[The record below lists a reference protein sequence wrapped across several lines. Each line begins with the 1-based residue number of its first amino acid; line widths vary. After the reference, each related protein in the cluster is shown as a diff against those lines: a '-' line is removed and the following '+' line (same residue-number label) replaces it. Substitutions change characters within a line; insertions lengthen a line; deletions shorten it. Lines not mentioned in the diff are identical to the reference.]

1 MNKLLLNLLL
11 TTIFL
16 FNIVAE
22 ASNLNVFSVGY
33 FDFNKQ
39 KNEAVD
45 IRFEKRLNKVIFDLG
60 PEEEP
65 LYFIK
70 PFYGIE
76 ITSDSAIYGIGGIFF
91 EEKIGKNFFLTPNFG
106 IGAFSK
112 GDGVDLGH
120 EIEFRS
126 TLEISYQL
134 KNKNRIGLSVGH
146 LSNAG
151 IGDTNPGTEILSLSY
166 QVSY

>member
-1 MNKLLLNLLL
+1 VNKLLINLLL
-11 TTIFL
+11 PIIFL
-16 FNIVAE
+16 FNNIAE
-22 ASNLNVFSVGY
+22 ASDLNIFSIGY

-39 KNEAVD
+39 SNEAVD
-45 IRFEKRLNKVIFDLG
+45 IRFEKRFDNEIFDLG
-60 PEEEP
+60 PKEEP

-76 ITSDSAIYGIGGIFF
+76 MTSDSAIYGIVGIFI
-91 EEKIGKNFFLTPNFG
+91 EEKIGKNFFFTPNFG

-112 GDGVDLGH
+112 GNGKDLGH
-120 EIEFRS
+120 VVEFRS

-134 KNKNRIGLSVGH
+134 KNKNRIGLSMGH
-146 LSNAG
+146 FSNAG

>member
-33 FDFNKQ
+33 FDFNKR

-45 IRFEKRLNKVIFDLG
+45 IRFEKRLDKEIFDLG
-60 PEEEP
+60 PKEEP

-76 ITSDSAIYGIGGIFF
+76 ITSDSAFYGIGGIFI
-91 EEKIGKNFFLTPNFG
+91 EEKISKNFFLTPSFG
-106 IGAFSK
+106 MGAFSK
-112 GDGVDLGH
+112 GNGKDLGH

-151 IGDTNPGTEILSLSY
+151 IGDINPGTEILSLSY

>member
-1 MNKLLLNLLL
+1 MKKILFNILL
-11 TTIFL
+11 TAFL
-16 FNIVAE
+16 FFNIVAE
-22 ASNLNVFSVGY
+22 ASNLNVFSIGY

-45 IRFEKRLNKVIFDLG
+45 IRFEKRLDKEIFDLG

-65 LYFIK
+65 LYYIK

-76 ITSDSAIYGIGGIFF
+76 ITTDSAVYGIGGIFI
-91 EEKIGKNFFLTPNFG
+91 EEKISKNFFLTPSFR

-112 GDGVDLGH
+112 GNGKDLGH

-126 TLEISYQL
+126 TLEISYKL
-134 KNKNRIGLSVGH
+134 KNKNRIGLSIGH
-146 LSNAG
+146 ISNAG
-151 IGDTNPGTEILSLSY
+151 IGDTNPGAEILSLSY

>member
-1 MNKLLLNLLL
+1 MKKLLFNVLL
-11 TTIFL
+11 TTFL
-16 FNIVAE
+16 FFSIVAE

-91 EEKIGKNFFLTPNFG
+91 EEKI
-106 IGAFSK
+106 
-112 GDGVDLGH
+112 
-120 EIEFRS
+120 
-126 TLEISYQL
+126 
-134 KNKNRIGLSVGH
+134 
-146 LSNAG
+146 
-151 IGDTNPGTEILSLSY
+151 
-166 QVSY
+166 